1 MRVGRI
7 VYYNPAGES
16 QTKRIGGVTMSDVSY
31 DQVFRLAKQ
40 LGDADRR
47 RLIGDLQR
55 TLPPGESPALTLDRI
70 LEEHRRRVESGAFD
84 NLESLRGKFAKPGL
98 TVTPEELEAG
108 LHEIANQ
115 WWEGFDGFF
124 DKE

>member
-1 MRVGRI
+1 
-7 VYYNPAGES
+7 
-16 QTKRIGGVTMSDVSY
+16 MSDVSY

-55 TLPPGESPALTLDRI
+55 TLPPGESPALTLDMI

-115 WWEGFDGFF
+115 WWEDFDGFF